1 MSLQVGVLPDSRDR
15 NVIVD
20 EGWIRR
26 LHSSVDEF
34 TNPTALTAQELVRQ
48 RFESESEERARL
60 LGVGYR
66 GGRQPRRSSD
76 HNQNRRGLS
85 SVFTQWN
92 WDFHDDLSL
101 RGISEEQVRS
111 HNVPP
116 VVTREPSVESL
127 TRFFYGELI

>member
-26 LHSSVDEF
+26 LHSTADEF
-34 TNPTALTAQELVRQ
+34 TSPTALTTQELVRQ
-48 RFESESEERARL
+48 RLESESEERARL

-66 GGRQPRRSSD
+66 GGRQSRRSSNL
-76 HNQNRRGLS
+76 NQNHRGLNS
-85 SVFTQWN
+85 SNTQLF
-92 WDFHDDLSL
+92 WDFHNDLSL

-111 HNVPP
+111 HNFPP
-116 VVTREPSVESL
+116 VVTREPSIESI
-127 TRFFYGELI
+127 TRFLMEN